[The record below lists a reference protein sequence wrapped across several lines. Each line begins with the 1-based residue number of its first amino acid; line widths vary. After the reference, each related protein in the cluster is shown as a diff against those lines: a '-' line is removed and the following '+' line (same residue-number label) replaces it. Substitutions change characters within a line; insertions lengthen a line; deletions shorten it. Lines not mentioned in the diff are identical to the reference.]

1 LNYSCFFP
9 LKIYLLEGR
18 HEDYANIP
26 CASPTLSSSSYV
38 FGNRRPSRSN
48 HDDNNL
54 SPTRIPQNYGRKPMR
69 GGKHYSPTNAHD
81 ILSHPPSSGRHSWT
95 KYTQIG
101 SGNLNSIQI
110 FKKMSIF

>member
-1 LNYSCFFP
+1 
-9 LKIYLLEGR
+9 
-18 HEDYANIP
+18 
-26 CASPTLSSSSYV
+26 
-38 FGNRRPSRSN
+38 
-48 HDDNNL
+48 
-54 SPTRIPQNYGRKPMR
+54 MR